1 MKYCF
6 VINPAA
12 GKTNSAQDLQA
23 RIEHC
28 YKQNDTEVLIHLTEG
43 VGDATE
49 YVIRTAEEYPDEEL
63 WFYACGGDGTL
74 GEVVCGAMAAD
85 GRERIAVGL
94 IPAGTGNDFVRNFTF
109 RDNFFDIEAQ
119 LRAETC
125 PIDLIRCNDRY
136 AVNMVNVGFDCE
148 VVVKMAQLKRKWW
161 VPAGMAYIAGLVVT
175 LIRKPGVT
183 GRVSADGEELGTRR
197 FLLNTYANGAFC
209 GGGFHSNPKSDP
221 TDGKLDV
228 LFVNN
233 IGRLKFVSLVG
244 DYKKGTHL
252 TPKFDRVLAN
262 RKAERI
268 DFFFDKP
275 TNVSVDGEVIT
286 VSELHASVER
296 GALRFLVP
304 AGSRLESAGRTAQ
317 TVQG

>member
-1 MKYCF
+1 MTED
-6 VINPAA
+6 ID
-12 GKTNSAQDLQA
+12 QD
-23 RIEHC
+23 
-28 YKQNDTEVLIHLTEG
+28 D
-43 VGDATE
+43 
-49 YVIRTAEEYPDEEL
+49 
-63 WFYACGGDGTL
+63 
-74 GEVVCGAMAAD
+74 
-85 GRERIAVGL
+85 
-94 IPAGTGNDFVRNFTF
+94 
-109 RDNFFDIEAQ
+109 
-119 LRAETC
+119 
-125 PIDLIRCNDRY
+125 

-183 GRVSADGEELGTRR
+183 GRVSADGEELGARH

-252 TPKFDRVLAN
+252 TPKFDQVLAN

-286 VSELHASVER
+286 VPELHASVER
-296 GALRFLVP
+296 EALRFLIP
-304 AGSRLESAGRTAQ
+304 AGSRLELAGRTAQ